1 MKSLGW
7 FTTVT
12 LMAIFAIA
20 CQQESAEKSAQEI
33 GSKMTVDPAPEPSIP
48 TKPGA
53 DVVAEQPAPTTAD
66 VVKAPETIT
75 AEASKPDVTAQQ
87 PEVIASAPPKKVERK
102 TGKDFEYMDIS
113 EVAKR
118 QKRFVP
124 VRIEWDQSLLTDNEK
139 ELVRT
144 LVRAARVI
152 DHIFWMQAS
161 PDGLEWRKKLAQL
174 RDPES
179 RTLFHYLMINY
190 GAYDRLDDNAP
201 FLGNQPKAEGANY
214 YPTDMTKEEFTA
226 WLEQHPEDEKAFK
239 STFTTIAREGDKLIA
254 IPYSKA
260 YNRELQAAHRLLTQ
274 ASELAEN
281 ASLKTYL
288 KSRAEAFLSDDYY
301 QSDVDWMDL
310 DSKIEVTIGPY
321 EVYEDHLFGY
331 KAAFEAFVTVKD
343 PIATARLDT
352 FKDWLVKLE
361 KNLPIPDKHK
371 NFKRGASSPLPVVDV
386 VFTAGDTRAGVQT
399 IAYNLPNDE
408 RVREEKGSKKVMLRN
423 VGMAKFHK
431 ILKPVARRVLAESK
445 VSLLHQDAYF
455 NHTLLHE
462 ISHGLGPGT
471 IKVDGIKTTVNLA
484 LKELYPHLEEAKAD
498 ILGLY
503 NAIHL
508 IDKGVIELAKLD
520 ESGTPLPTD
529 KLTPEEAKEAVV
541 ATFLAG
547 IFRSTRFGVE
557 EAHGKANLV
566 LFNYL
571 MEKGGFLVLA
581 EGRMDYDLTKIYDV
595 VKECSHDILMLEALG
610 DYEGTKAFIE
620 KYGEVRPE
628 MQAAWDSLSEV
639 PVDIEPI
646 YEIP

>member
-1 MKSLGW
+1 MKRFGW
-7 FTTVT
+7 FLTVI
-12 LMAIFAIA
+12 LVALFAIA
-20 CQQESAEKSAQEI
+20 CQQKSAEKPAQEPAA
-33 GSKMTVDPAPEPSIP
+33 KKAVDPAPEPAPEAKPVADIMAAQPDPVTPDVSAAAETVTP
-48 TKPGA
+48 ATKTDIAAPK
-53 DVVAEQPAPTTAD
+53 DIAPT
-66 VVKAPETIT
+66 V
-75 AEASKPDVTAQQ
+75 
-87 PEVIASAPPKKVERK
+87 PPKQVENK
-102 TGKDFEYMDIS
+102 KAGKDFEHMDIA
-113 EVAKR
+113 EVARR
-118 QKRFVP
+118 QRRFVP

-144 LVRAARVI
+144 LVRAARVV

-201 FLGNQPKAEGANY
+201 FLGNQPKPEGANY
-214 YPTDMTKEEFTA
+214 YPTDMTKEEFTT

-239 STFTTIAREGDKLIA
+239 GTFTTIAREGDKLVA

-352 FKDWLVKLE
+352 FKEWLVRLE
-361 KNLPIPDKHK
+361 KNLPISDEHK

-445 VSLLHQDAYF
+445 VPLLHQDAYF

-471 IKVDGIKTTVNLA
+471 IKVDGKETTVNLA

-520 ESGTPLPTD
+520 DSGTPLPTD

-628 MQAAWDSLSEV
+628 MQAAWDSLSAV